1 MKRTTLAMAALF
13 GVVAMPA
20 FAQTTPNF
28 DGETPA
34 IATPD
39 SINPTA
45 PVAGASS
52 FTEAQ
57 AKDRIEK
64 AGYASVQGLKLDSQG
79 VWRAAATRGGKSVE
93 VALDYQ
99 GNVTSQSK
107 K

>member
-13 GVVAMPA
+13 GAVAMPA
-20 FAQTTPNF
+20 FAQTTPNPN
-28 DGETPA
+28 GETPA
-34 IATPD
+34 IATPN
-39 SINPTA
+39 SNNPTA

-64 AGYASVQGLKLDSQG
+64 AGYASVQGLKLDNQG
-79 VWRAAATRGGKSVE
+79 IWRAEATKGGKPVE

-99 GNVTSQSK
+99 GNVTSQAK
-107 K
+107 